1 MLIQFYDRG
10 SPRGKRLFADIK
22 TLCRQLQI
30 DNDPEYIQEMHRPY
44 SMGIQGKSIL
54 MINNQVVSVDKF
66 PSLKELEA
74 ILKDYQQDDY

>member
-10 SPRGKRLFADIK
+10 SPQGKKMFADIEK
-22 TLCRQLQI
+22 LCRRLQI
-30 DNDPEYIQEMHRPY
+30 ENDPEYVREMHRPY

-66 PSLKELEA
+66 PSVKELEE
-74 ILKDYQQDDY
+74 ILRDYQRDDY